1 MKTEEKKDDI
11 YRCSDNKTIRITG
24 KNLEQRE
31 IFTQRKNIGD
41 SGGNA
46 GEKQAVGARQHTEFF
61 LLRES
66 FTQKK

>member
-31 IFTQRKNIGD
+31 IFTRRKNIGD
-41 SGGNA
+41 SGGNV
-46 GEKQAVGARQHTEFF
+46 GEKHAVGARQHTN
-61 LLRES
+61 S
-66 FTQKK
+66 SY